1 MSKVQPSD
9 ASAPMVT
16 KIRANGGQKVSNDTG
31 PLIKQQWKLPDSGKV
46 NIDTSQQLV
55 QLKQIIQ
62 RFNEKF
68 VDDKRSIGFA
78 FDKSLGVHI
87 ITVRDTR
94 SGEVIRQLPSEE
106 VVRVAHNIE
115 KLKGLLFDRKI

>member
-1 MSKVQPSD
+1 MNKVQPSD
-9 ASAPMVT
+9 ASAPLIS
-16 KIRANGGQKVSNDTG
+16 KSRANGGEKASNETG
-31 PLIKQQWKLPDSGKV
+31 PLIKQQLRLPDSGKV

-68 VDDKRSIGFA
+68 VNDKRSIGFS
-78 FDKSLGVHI
+78 FDKSLGVHV

-115 KLKGLLFDRKI
+115 KLKGLLFDRRA

>member
-9 ASAPMVT
+9 ASAPMVS
-16 KIRANGGQKVSNDTG
+16 KIRANGGQKASNDTG

-55 QLKQIIQ
+55 QLKEIIQ

-78 FDKSLGVHI
+78 FDKS
-87 ITVRDTR
+87 
-94 SGEVIRQLPSEE
+94 
-106 VVRVAHNIE
+106 
-115 KLKGLLFDRKI
+115 FDNYLVKK

>member
-9 ASAPMVT
+9 ASAPMAS
-16 KIRANGGQKVSNDTG
+16 KIRANGGQKASNDTG

-46 NIDTSQQLV
+46 NVDTSQQMV
-55 QLKQIIQ
+55 QLKEIIQ

-68 VDDKRSIGFA
+68 VDDKRSIGFS
-78 FDKSLGVHI
+78 FDKSLGVHV

>member
-1 MSKVQPSD
+1 MSKVQPAD
-9 ASAPMVT
+9 ASAPLIS
-16 KIRANGGQKVSNDTG
+16 KSRANGGQKASNDTG

-46 NIDTSQQLV
+46 NVDTSQQMV

-68 VDDKRSIGFA
+68 VNDKRSIGFS
-78 FDKSLGVHI
+78 FDKSLGVHV

-115 KLKGLLFDRKI
+115 KLKGLLFDRRA

>member
-1 MSKVQPSD
+1 MNKVQPSD
-9 ASAPMVT
+9 ASAPLIS
-16 KIRANGGQKVSNDTG
+16 KSRANGGEKASNETG
-31 PLIKQQWKLPDSGKV
+31 PLIKQQLRLPDSGKV

-68 VDDKRSIGFA
+68 VNDKRSIGFS
-78 FDKSLGVHI
+78 FDKSLGLHV

-106 VVRVAHNIE
+106 VLRVAHNIE
-115 KLKGLLFDRKI
+115 KLKGLLFDRRA

>member
-1 MSKVQPSD
+1 MNKVQPSD
-9 ASAPMVT
+9 ASAPLIS
-16 KIRANGGQKVSNDTG
+16 KSRANGGEKASNETG

-46 NIDTSQQLV
+46 NIDTSQKLV

-68 VDDKRSIGFA
+68 VNDKRSIGFS
-78 FDKSLGVHI
+78 FDKSLGLHV

-106 VVRVAHNIE
+106 VLRVAHNIE
-115 KLKGLLFDRKI
+115 KLKGLLFDRRA